1 MVVLM
6 PRTWGLNILIGNMV
20 KHNNVLANVH
30 LRKHWMRRV
39 KCYFNVSA
47 HKTLRRQARAQR
59 AADRSPA
66 PADLLRPLAK
76 CNTRRYSDKIRFGR
90 GFSLEEVRASGLT
103 PAFARTIGIAVDHRR
118 HGSNVMEERNIERLT
133 KFKSN
138 LVLFPRV
145 AGQPK
150 KGEIPDSTTG
160 LDVAQVT
167 EKNIYGLPRVTKRVG
182 TAVLTKEMR
191 DENTYNRLRSARVN
205 RKYEGKRVRRAKI
218 A

>member
-1 MVVLM
+1 MTL
-6 PRTWGLNILIGNMV
+6 LNIQIGNMV

-39 KCYFNVSA
+39 KCYFNTPA
-47 HKTLRRQARAQR
+47 HKTIRRSARDAK
-59 AADRSPA
+59 AARRSPA
-66 PADLLRPLAK
+66 PIDLLRPLAK

-138 LVLFPRV
+138 LVLFPRK
-145 AGQPK
+145 AGDPK
-150 KGEIPDSTTG
+150 KGEIADSTTG
-160 LDVAQVT
+160 LEGVAQIAT
-167 EKNIYGLPRVTKRVG
+167 ENVYGLPRVTKRVG
-182 TAVLTKEMR
+182 TAVLTKEMKS
-191 DENTYNRLRSARVN
+191 ENTYNRLRSARVN

-218 A
+218 AEDKKK